1 MKGICFKEPLF
12 IATIKGIK
20 TQTRRLIKS
29 RTGFFCVCSADNG
42 SVNVWQT
49 DANGWLGD
57 NLIPVKP
64 RYNVGEVLYL
74 KEPYYDWDEW
84 CPEDGEISYKFDNP
98 NKCVPFWNNK
108 LFMPKRYARYFIK
121 ITAVRAERLQDISDE
136 DCIREGI
143 VATESIAEDVF
154 DQVYEN
160 GLNMTDKT
168 NGVLNIQYETPRE
181 AYKELINSIHGK
193 GAWEDNPFVWVY
205 DYELYKE
212 NININSAV
220 K

>member
-12 IATIKGIK
+12 IAIIKGIK
-20 TQTRRLIKS
+20 TQTRRIINPQPDNIRSVSIKLMKSGVDYQLITPK
-29 RTGFFCVCSADNG
+29 G
-42 SVNVWQT
+42 
-49 DANGWLGD
+49 
-57 NLIPVKP
+57 IPEPAISFLTCKNKYLKP
-64 RYNVGEVLYL
+64 RYKVGEVVYL

-193 GAWEDNPFVWVY
+193 GTWEDNPFVWVY
-205 DYELYKE
+205 DYELYK
-212 NININSAV
+212 

>member
-143 VATESIAEDVF
+143 IEERIW
-154 DQVYEN
+154 EN
-160 GLNMTDKT
+160 HTWFT
-168 NGVLNIQYETPRE
+168 YCNGTYSFTTPRE

-193 GAWEDNPFVWVY
+193 GTWEENPFVWVY

-212 NININSAV
+212 EL
-220 K
+220 

>member
-1 MKGICFKEPLF
+1 MKGICLKEPLF

-20 TQTRRLIKS
+20 TQTRRIIPNADSLRKS
-29 RTGFFCVCSADNG
+29 VFVESGYETLHGNQR
-42 SVNVWQT
+42 
-49 DANGWLGD
+49 
-57 NLIPVKP
+57 KP

-74 KEPYYDWDEW
+74 KEPYNDTSSQYR
-84 CPEDGEISYKFDNP
+84 ILYKFDYDVKDAD
-98 NKCVPFWNNK
+98 NKFWINK
-108 LFMPKRYARYFIK
+108 LFMPEIDARHFIK
-121 ITAVRAERLQDISDE
+121 IIAVRAERLQDISDE

-143 VATESIAEDVF
+143 VATESIAEDIF

-193 GAWEDNPFVWVY
+193 GTWEENPFVWVY

-212 NININSAV
+212 EL
-220 K
+220 